1 MKTLVVALTIILG
14 VLLVSDPLL
23 AHHGEAN
30 YDTTK
35 VVSVKGTVTDFLFV
49 NPHVQ
54 IAFAVKNDKGEI
66 EKWIGEARSPSM
78 LSRIGGWDKNTIKV
92 GDIIAASG
100 HRTRNG
106 TNFLRL
112 MKIVLPDGREMPDL

>member
-35 VVSVKGTVTDFLFV
+35 MVSVKGTVTDFLFV

-54 IAFAVKNDKGEI
+54 IAFDVKNDKGEI

-92 GDIIAASG
+92 GDVITASG